1 MAAAARPVGEVEEQR
16 ERERPSWTSTRVEHE
31 VLGMTALLVVAGDR
45 EIAAPSAPRK
55 REVVVRVV
63 EVGHEWASWL
73 RIGITGLALLA
84 VVAACVY
91 FARSR

>member
-55 REVVVRVV
+55 RE
-63 EVGHEWASWL
+63 WASWL
-73 RIGITGLALLA
+73 RIGVTGLALLA
-84 VVAACVY
+84 VICVWAY
-91 FARSR
+91 YWRSR